1 MNQGSLSKLGTWL
14 KNKQTQTNKARL
26 CRQGVTAETRA
37 QATSMVCD
45 HWKDVWAEQRHVNV
59 DEAVRTLVQG
69 FGPVQDTRWAGLTA
83 LDLCKA
89 MCSAKGSAGP
99 DGWAADE
106 IRHLPFQVCE
116 LLFQLTRR
124 WEREGLL
131 PLQLKQARQVTLTK
145 PGKIQADG
153 TLQVKHTRPI
163 SVCSIF
169 WRIYASAW
177 ASNQQLQ
184 QWASQH
190 FHPSVV
196 YGKGSESAEACAARL
211 QDAFTKQ
218 GGYMATLDWTSAFD
232 RMQPEITARALVEL
246 GLPAAI
252 PKLLL
257 EAWGSQQRFISFEGH
272 THEHVLMAGKATP
285 QGCPLAPFILSLWVS
300 AGTRAVE
307 QDVQDSSAE
316 LSCYMDDRTFYSR
329 RWEKVTDRISAWQGW
344 SRTMGMQEAPDKVQI
359 CARGKDY
366 VTILGLH
373 GRPAWV
379 QPDIKVLGACTMS
392 GPRKYTDTEEKRLAA
407 AFTRSALLAGAS
419 LSWER
424 LLLAHRAFVLSVAA
438 YGWVGRFPTQTASE
452 KLFNSLTVGFRSGK
466 VASRDLRQ
474 LFYGATAHLGMA
486 VLARTWNRL
495 CKALSNGRER
505 EWHNRPFS
513 TLGILRRHLKDQ
525 KWVESGPW
533 LWEVPNPWRREV
545 PAAERSLDLRPGSR
559 QTKEQQAHALRMQFR
574 REAFG
579 RYIDSKRH
587 EAIEIRQ
594 SWSWPQLRKAFLEVD
609 IPRTRLALSFSPAHR
624 AVVLGSGVSPAFLQ
638 RAGKSGEDGSCP
650 FCQNPEGHWRH
661 VMWLCPQNRPH
672 DSASSNPFAKRL
684 GWITRGVGSNYAL
697 AHMATTVDRMW
708 ASRHGR
714 DAA

>member
-1 MNQGSLSKLGTWL
+1 MQLDGCQAAGVWLQDLHVANAYSPPGHDRVAVEMMGQYFIQEGLEHKCWTVVGDFNEEQDSSFVYSFLQAHGGQAVGSATRWDANRAIDWAVQRGQLTTFEGVESGQKLSDHQGFWLLLPSRMAEPRRGRLKPCSTWKRPENLSKSGWQTLLSKAWQKQVTGSGSLQTLGTLLELNSPQDARAHVQQEWDLFMLCLNQCFQDALSMACNSPEQSVRNSARTLLKQTGRAAKGRPAVFQWVPDCTRAAGDPSEGENVSKLRRKLARTYEVKRLVAAGKEVDPRLLAKLLTPANGCHDRSGPGLSRWAAQEIVLLKEALHKEEQKARSSRLTRWKQDMNQGSLSKLGTWL

-83 LDLCKA
+83 LDLHKA

-145 PGKIQADG
+145 PAKIQADG

-190 FHPSVV
+190 FHPRVV

-316 LSCYMDDRTFYSR
+316 LSCMDDRTFYSR

-359 CARGKDY
+359 CARGKDF
-366 VTILGLH
+366 VTA
-373 GRPAWV
+373 R
-379 QPDIKVLGACTMS
+379 M
-392 GPRKYTDTEEKRLAA
+392 GPT
-407 AFTRSALLAGAS
+407 
-419 LSWER
+419 
-424 LLLAHRAFVLSVAA
+424 
-438 YGWVGRFPTQTASE
+438 
-452 KLFNSLTVGFRSGK
+452 
-466 VASRDLRQ
+466 
-474 LFYGATAHLGMA
+474 
-486 VLARTWNRL
+486 
-495 CKALSNGRER
+495 
-505 EWHNRPFS
+505 
-513 TLGILRRHLKDQ
+513 
-525 KWVESGPW
+525 
-533 LWEVPNPWRREV
+533 
-545 PAAERSLDLRPGSR
+545 
-559 QTKEQQAHALRMQFR
+559 
-574 REAFG
+574 
-579 RYIDSKRH
+579 
-587 EAIEIRQ
+587 
-594 SWSWPQLRKAFLEVD
+594 
-609 IPRTRLALSFSPAHR
+609 
-624 AVVLGSGVSPAFLQ
+624 
-638 RAGKSGEDGSCP
+638 
-650 FCQNPEGHWRH
+650 
-661 VMWLCPQNRPH
+661 
-672 DSASSNPFAKRL
+672 
-684 GWITRGVGSNYAL
+684 
-697 AHMATTVDRMW
+697 
-708 ASRHGR
+708 
-714 DAA
+714 